1 MKILALG
8 RRAQI
13 QKSQKTLE
21 KLRFAYDV
29 ENTSIYSQL
38 SVFGL
43 SLRPEFNLELFQ
55 KIGRSSR
62 VILIVIC
69 PIGDFDFEILTT

>member
-1 MKILALG
+1 MPWGGEPKYRKA
-8 RRAQI
+8 
-13 QKSQKTLE
+13 KKTLE

-55 KIGRSSR
+55 KIGRSTM